1 MQDLGQSRYTVAKLV
16 KKNEKNRQ
24 ITSRLTVVLNTQRL
38 SSHMFNK
45 YFYLLGIRLV
55 IARCVLDHTP
65 PPPSPVTQLLQSKSG
80 DIVAGLH
87 LIQSLK
93 NLFVAMRNVIIIY
106 TFPCLGNRPRANAL
120 GSQHLNNSKK
130 KKSQSDFN
138 MFRHSVRSLASSYQF
153 FLSIFAMRNGL
164 EEIDQYH
171 DRWYKKVI
179 ELANKVD
186 VIESK
191 PRTCGRQ
198 VHRGNAPATSISEY
212 YKRNI
217 TIPLIDHFNTELK
230 NRFGAAITAAYS
242 GLSIYLQLLFHH

>member
-1 MQDLGQSRYTVAKLV
+1 MVGKCGQLSRDKLCRIWDKAGIRIAKRRKQANHKSTDGRFEYAEAIFSHV
-16 KKNEKNRQ
+16 QQ
-24 ITSRLTVVLNTQRL
+24 IFL
-38 SSHMFNK
+38 FAWDI
-45 YFYLLGIRLV
+45 IRLV
-55 IARCVLDHTP
+55 ITRCVLDHTL
-65 PPPSPVTQLLQSKSG
+65 PVTQLLQSKGG

-93 NLFVAMRNVIIIY
+93 NLFVAMRN
-106 TFPCLGNRPRANAL
+106 
-120 GSQHLNNSKK
+120 
-130 KKSQSDFN
+130 
-138 MFRHSVRSLASSYQF
+138 
-153 FLSIFAMRNGL
+153 
-164 EEIDQYH
+164 EIDQYH

-217 TIPLIDHFNTELK
+217 TIPL
-230 NRFGAAITAAYS
+230 
-242 GLSIYLQLLFHH
+242 

>member
-1 MQDLGQSRYTVAKLV
+1 
-16 KKNEKNRQ
+16 
-24 ITSRLTVVLNTQRL
+24 
-38 SSHMFNK
+38 MFNK

-55 IARCVLDHTP
+55 ITRCVLDHTL
-65 PPPSPVTQLLQSKSG
+65 PVTQLLQSKGG

-93 NLFVAMRNVIIIY
+93 NLFVAMRN
-106 TFPCLGNRPRANAL
+106 
-120 GSQHLNNSKK
+120 
-130 KKSQSDFN
+130 
-138 MFRHSVRSLASSYQF
+138 
-153 FLSIFAMRNGL
+153 
-164 EEIDQYH
+164 EIDQYH

-217 TIPLIDHFNTELK
+217 TIPLIDHLNTELK
-230 NRFGAAITAAYS
+230 NRFGAATTAAYS
-242 GLSIYLQLLFHH
+242 GLSIIPATLISSLNHSQF